1 MALSVNSV
9 GSSNLSA
16 ETNTDTSATVQVGE
30 NNLSQV
36 AQRLG
41 IDLDSLQQANP
52 LLVEGSVKPG
62 QNINLPD
69 ISATQAPQ
77 SLPVTNSRSG
87 LPPAPLGDP
96 MAKLFVQSQLDNNG
110 AFNQVLHNPAQH
122 LMYADPDGSGSGS
135 AAGVSTSTATGAQ
148 NVQFASFKSPD

>member
-41 IDLDSLQQANP
+41 IDLNSLQQANP

-62 QNINLPD
+62 QSINLPS
-69 ISATQAPQ
+69 ISATQAHQ
-77 SLPVTNSRSG
+77 SLPVANSRSG

-122 LMYADPDGSGSGS
+122 LKYADNPDGSGSGS
-135 AAGVSTSTATGAQ
+135 AAGVGTATATGMQ
-148 NVQFASFKSPD
+148 SVQFAS